1 MAGTASSFH
10 RVIMTNVCDVRAL
23 PLNRYYFTKFSE
35 DLPSNTVDVHSDA
48 HFNNLI
54 HLKYVILS
62 QEVNCIPD
70 DPFKHWPAINMESS
84 PIAITAYSHSHRLW
98 APSEML
104 AIFSVGKVLT
114 LNSLIWSAFAAGATL
129 YSELECTLASCSAI
143 CSTLRPDSCCIQP
156 GSV

>member
-1 MAGTASSFH
+1 
-10 RVIMTNVCDVRAL
+10 MTNVRDVRAL

-35 DLPSNTVDVHSDA
+35 DLPSLNTADVHSDA

-54 HLKYVILS
+54 HPKYVILS
-62 QEVNCIPD
+62 QEVDCNPD

-84 PIAITAYSHSHRLW
+84 PIAITANSHSHIIW
-98 APSEML
+98 TPSEML
-104 AIFSVGKVLT
+104 AMFSVGKVLT

-129 YSELECTLASCSAI
+129 YSQLECTLASRGAI
-143 CSTLRPDSCCIQP
+143 CSTLRPNSCCIQP